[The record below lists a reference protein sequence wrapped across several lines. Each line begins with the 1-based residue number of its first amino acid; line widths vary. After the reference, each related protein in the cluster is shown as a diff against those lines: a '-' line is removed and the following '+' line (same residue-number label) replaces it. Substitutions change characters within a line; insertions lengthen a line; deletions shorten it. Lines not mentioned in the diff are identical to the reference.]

1 MRATGHE
8 GNMMGGIGIILLA
21 VMAAYLLALATL
33 YMTQRSKVFPASKM
47 KPEIAA
53 TIGAEAMREVVIAGE
68 DGVGLVSW
76 YASPTRHDRRTIIYF
91 HGNAGN
97 IGGRLE
103 RVIPYL
109 AQGYGVL
116 LVGYPGYGGNPGQPS
131 EQAFYRTARANLDFL
146 QAEGVSGDR
155 LILFGESLGTAVAIQ
170 MATER
175 KALALILEA
184 PLASVHLSAQ
194 ARYPL
199 LAFDFLV
206 RDKFAS
212 IDKIV
217 NVHMPL
223 LIVHGELDRTTNVRF
238 GRLLLA
244 RANAPK
250 RGFFPASAGHNDL
263 MQHGMPE
270 TVIGFLDGLVA

>member
-1 MRATGHE
+1 
-8 GNMMGGIGIILLA
+8 MMGGIAAILLA
-21 VMAAYLLALATL
+21 VLAIYLLALGL
-33 YMTQRSKVFPASKM
+33 LFVTQRSKVFPGSDI
-47 KPEIAA
+47 KPDLAA
-53 TIGAEAMREVVIAGE
+53 TLGAEAMHEVRIAAAS
-68 DGVGLVSW
+68 DAGLVSW
-76 YASPTRHDRRTIIYF
+76 YAPSRRADRRTMIYF

-97 IGGRLE
+97 ISGRVE

-116 LVGYPGYGGNPGQPS
+116 LVGYPGYGGNPGQAS
-131 EQAFYRTARANLDFL
+131 EPAFYQAARANLDFL
-146 QAEGVSGDR
+146 QADGIAGDR
-155 LILFGESLGTAVAIQ
+155 LVLFGESLGTAVAIQ

-175 KALALILEA
+175 PALALILEA
-184 PLASVHLSAQ
+184 PLASIHLSAQ
-194 ARYPL
+194 TRYPL

-212 IDKIV
+212 IDKIAK
-217 NVHMPL
+217 VHMPL
-223 LIVHGELDRTTNVRF
+223 LIIHGELDSTTNVRF

-250 RGFFPASAGHNDL
+250 QGFFPAAAGHNDL

-270 TVIGFLDGLVA
+270 TVIGFLDALPT